1 MIDVKKLVD
10 QLKNNKINFFTG
22 VPDSVLKNFTNYIDT
37 DKKCE
42 NLILTNEGSA
52 VATGIGYYLSTKKIP
67 AVYMQNSGLGNSL
80 NPLISISHEEVYK
93 IPLLL
98 IIGWR
103 GAPNLKDEPQHLAKG
118 EITRQILKLCGI
130 KFCVLENEKDLLK
143 LKKLISFSRK
153 NKRIIACLI
162 KNNTLQTIKKSKKL
176 FTKLRKNDIT
186 RAFFVERFLK
196 CIDSNYKIVSSTGY
210 LSRELYSKIQKQKLD
225 INPFYM
231 VGGMGHA
238 SVVSLGYALESKKK
252 TICLD
257 GDGSFLMHMGS
268 AVSIA
273 NYSKKNFKYILLNN
287 KSHESVGGQST
298 NIDKMNVKLFAKSVG
313 YKKYFYLSKKSDSLK
328 VIKSFLKSDGPSFL
342 EVDIKINKLENE
354 LPRPKDLLKVKKNF
368 LKK

>member
-1 MIDVKKLVD
+1 MIFVENLLKELKKNKVD
-10 QLKNNKINFFTG
+10 YFSG
-22 VPDSVLKNFTNYIDT
+22 VPDSVLKNCTNHL
-37 DKKCE
+37 E
-42 NLILTNEGSA
+42 NNKNFKNLTLTSEGSA
-52 VATGIGYYLSTKKIP
+52 VAAGIGYYLATQKIP
-67 AVYMQNSGLGNSL
+67 GVYMQNSGLGNSI
-80 NPLISISHEEVYK
+80 NPLISIAHNKVYK
-93 IPLLL
+93 IPMLL

-162 KNNTLQTIKKSKKL
+162 KNNTLQAIKKSKKL
-176 FTKLRKNDIT
+176 VTKLKKNDIT
-186 RAFFVERFLK
+186 RAVFVESFLK
-196 CIDSNYKIVSSTGY
+196 CINLNYKIVSSTGY
-210 LSRELYSKIQKQKLD
+210 LSRELYSKIQKHKLD

-238 SVVSLGYALESKKK
+238 SVVGLGYALESKKK

-298 NIDKMNVKLFAKSVG
+298 NIDKMDVKLFAKSVG

-328 VIKSFLKSDGPSFL
+328 IIKSFLKSEGPSFL